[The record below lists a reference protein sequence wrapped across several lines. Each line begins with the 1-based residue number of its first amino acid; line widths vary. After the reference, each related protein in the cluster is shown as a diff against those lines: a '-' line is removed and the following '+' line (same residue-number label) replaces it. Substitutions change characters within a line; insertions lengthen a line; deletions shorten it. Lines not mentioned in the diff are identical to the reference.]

1 MVDSTG
7 SAPAHRVGVLTD
19 STAYLPADLVSEL
32 GIEVVPLE
40 VVMGGVAH
48 AEPDVS
54 SSDLAAALKR
64 WVPVSTSR
72 PSPAAVL
79 DGVKRLQERGAD
91 EVVVV
96 HLSGEVSGTC
106 SASRLAARSADVPVH
121 VVDSGS
127 LAMGLGYAVLAAAR
141 AAHDGADGDAVVRA
155 AEEAAAA
162 TRVWFCVD
170 TLEHLRRGGRIGA
183 AQALI
188 GSALAVKPILHLVD
202 GRVQPLEKVR
212 TSTRAMARL
221 VELVVAAAANMADGD
236 GSSDSSSDATVPN
249 VTVHHLAS
257 AARAEQLAATLSQKL
272 PGEPHVRVIEVGAVV
287 GAHVGPG
294 TVGVV
299 LSPGPKSR

>member
-1 MVDSTG
+1 MGDPTG
-7 SAPAHRVGVLTD
+7 TAPAHRVGVLTD
-19 STAYLPADLVSEL
+19 STAYLPEDLVSEL

-141 AAHDGADGDAVVRA
+141 AARDGADGEAVVRA
-155 AEEAAAA
+155 AEDAAAA
-162 TRVWFCVD
+162 THVWFCVD

-188 GSALAVKPILHLVD
+188 GSALAVKPILHIVD
-202 GRVQPLEKVR
+202 GRVEPLEKVR

-221 VELVVAAAANMADGD
+221 VELAVAAAAGMADGD
-236 GSSDSSSDATVPN
+236 SSGDAPAPN

-257 AARAEQLAATLSQKL
+257 AARAEQLAASLSQRL
-272 PGEPHVRVIEVGAVV
+272 PGEPHVRVVEVGAVV

-299 LSPGPKSR
+299 LSPGLQSS

>member
-1 MVDSTG
+1 MAEPSDGPGPS
-7 SAPAHRVGVLTD
+7 RVGVLTD
-19 STAYLPADLVSEL
+19 STAYLPVELVDEL

-40 VVMGGVAH
+40 VVIGGVAH

-54 SSDLAAALKR
+54 SEDLAAALRR
-64 WVPVSTSR
+64 WVPVTTSR
-72 PSPAAVL
+72 PSPAAL
-79 DGVKRLQERGAD
+79 LAGVQALVSRGAE

-106 SASRLAARSADVPVH
+106 SASRLAARSAEVPVH
-121 VVDSGS
+121 VVDSRS

-141 AAHDGADGDAVVRA
+141 AARAGASVDEVVRA
-155 AEEAAAA
+155 AEATARA

-212 TSTRAMARL
+212 TSSRAMARL
-221 VELVVAAAANMADGD
+221 VELVGEAAAELAAD
-236 GSSDSSSDATVPN
+236 GSSTARPE

-257 AARAEQLAATLSQKL
+257 PERAEQLAETLRRKL
-272 PGEPHVRVIEVGAVV
+272 PGSPPVRVVEVGGVV

-299 LSPGPKSR
+299 LAPG

>member
-1 MVDSTG
+1 MGDAAR
-7 SAPAHRVGVLTD
+7 SAPRVGVLTD
-19 STAYLPADLVSEL
+19 STAYLPADLVEEF

-48 AEPDVS
+48 PESDVS

-79 DGVKRLQERGAD
+79 DGVTRLRERGAD

-106 SASRLAARSADVPVH
+106 AASRMAARSSDVPVH
-121 VVDSGS
+121 VVDSRT
-127 LAMGLGYAVLAAAR
+127 LAMGLGYTVLAAAR
-141 AAHDGADGDAVVRA
+141 AARDGADVDAVVRA
-155 AEEAAAA
+155 AEETAAA
-162 TRVWFCVD
+162 THVWFCVD

-188 GSALAVKPILHLVD
+188 GSALAVKPILHIVD

-212 TSTRAMARL
+212 TASRAVARL
-221 VELVVAAAANMADGD
+221 EELAVGAASGGRADVA
-236 GSSDSSSDATVPN
+236 
-249 VTVHHLAS
+249 VHHLD
-257 AARAEQLAATLSQKL
+257 AATAADALATRLQSAL
-272 PGEPHVRVIEVGAVV
+272 PASTLVVGEVGAVV

-294 TVGVV
+294 MLAVV
-299 LSPGPKSR
+299 VAPVLP

>member
-1 MVDSTG
+1 MGDSTEG
-7 SAPAHRVGVLTD
+7 TRPQRVGVLTD
-19 STAYLPADLVSEL
+19 STAYLPADLVDEL

-54 SSDLAAALKR
+54 SADLAAALKR

-79 DGVKRLQERGAD
+79 EGVRKLQERGAD

-106 SASRLAARSADVPVH
+106 AASRLAARSADVPVH

-141 AAHDGADGDAVVRA
+141 AARDGEDSDGVVRA
-155 AEEAAAA
+155 AEETAAA

-188 GSALAVKPILHLVD
+188 GSALAVKPILHIVD
-202 GRVQPLEKVR
+202 GRVEPLEKVR

-221 VELVVAAAANMADGD
+221 VELVLAAVDTADG
-236 GSSDSSSDATVPN
+236 APPPQ

-257 AARAEQLAATLSQKL
+257 PARAAQLAEGLRQKL
-272 PGEPHVRVIEVGAVV
+272 PGGPPVRVVEVGAVV

-299 LSPGPKSR
+299 LAPG

>member
-7 SAPAHRVGVLTD
+7 STPAHRVGVLTD
-19 STAYLPADLVSEL
+19 STAYLPADLVEEF

-40 VVMGGVAH
+40 VVMGGMAH
-48 AEPDVS
+48 PESDVS

-79 DGVKRLQERGAD
+79 DGVKRLQEQGAD

-106 SASRLAARSADVPVH
+106 SASRLAARSAEIPVH
-121 VVDSGS
+121 VVDSRS

-141 AAHDGADGDAVVRA
+141 AAREGADGEAVVRA
-155 AEEAAAA
+155 AQETAAA
-162 TRVWFCVD
+162 THVWFCVD

-221 VELVVAAAANMADGD
+221 VELAVEAAAGLADGD
-236 GSSDSSSDATVPN
+236 SSGDAPVPN

-257 AARAEQLAATLSQKL
+257 ATRAEHLAATLTQKL
-272 PGEPHVRVIEVGAVV
+272 PGEPTVRVVEVGAVV

-299 LSPGPKSR
+299 LAPGHRST

>member
-1 MVDSTG
+1 MG
-7 SAPAHRVGVLTD
+7 ASAPDSPRRRVGVLTD
-19 STAYLPADLVSEL
+19 STAYLPADLVDEL

-40 VVMGGVAH
+40 VVIGGVAH
-48 AEPDVS
+48 PEPQVS
-54 SSDLAAALKR
+54 SADLAGALKR

-79 DGVKRLQERGAD
+79 EGVQRLQASGAE

-106 SASRLAARSADVPVH
+106 AASRLAARSAEVPVH

-141 AAHDGADGDAVVRA
+141 AAADGSGGDAVVRA
-155 AEEAAAA
+155 AEETAAA

-188 GSALAVKPILHLVD
+188 GSALAVKPILHIVD
-202 GRVQPLEKVR
+202 GRVEPLEKVR
-212 TSTRAMARL
+212 TSSRAMARL
-221 VELVVAAAANMADGD
+221 VELVLDAVETDGAE
-236 GSSDSSSDATVPN
+236 SPQ

-257 AARAEQLAATLSQKL
+257 PARAEQLAASLRQKL
-272 PGEPHVRVIEVGAVV
+272 PSRPEVCVVEVGAVV

-299 LSPGPKSR
+299 LAPG

>member
-1 MVDSTG
+1 MR
-7 SAPAHRVGVLTD
+7 RVGVLTD
-19 STAYLPADLVSEL
+19 STAYLAADLVAAL

-40 VVMGGVAH
+40 VVLGGVPH
-48 AEPDVS
+48 PEPSVS
-54 SSDLAAALKR
+54 SADLAGALRR
-64 WVPVSTSR
+64 WTPVSTSQ

-79 DGVKRLQERGAD
+79 DGLRRLQEAGAGS
-91 EVVVV
+91 VVAV

-106 SASRLAARSADVPVH
+106 AATRLAARSTDLPVE
-121 VVDSGS
+121 VVDSRS

-141 AAHDGADGDAVVRA
+141 AAADGGDAAAVARA
-155 AEEAAAA
+155 ARRTAEA

-212 TSTRAMARL
+212 TSSRAMARL
-221 VELVVAAAANMADGD
+221 IELAGAAVSDAAAA
-236 GSSDSSSDATVPN
+236 SATGRAQ

-257 AARAEQLAATLSQKL
+257 AARAGQLAQALQQHL
-272 PGEPHVRVIEVGAVV
+272 PEGANVGIVEVGAVV

-299 LSPGPKSR
+299 VGPG

>member
-1 MVDSTG
+1 MGPLTQ
-7 SAPAHRVGVLTD
+7 PRVGVLTD
-19 STAYLPADLVSEL
+19 STAYLPADLVDEL

-40 VVMGGVAH
+40 VVIGGVAH
-48 AEPDVS
+48 PEPDVS
-54 SSDLAAALKR
+54 SADLAGSLKR

-72 PSPAAVL
+72 PSPAAL
-79 DGVKRLQERGAD
+79 LEGVQKLQAAGAE

-106 SASRLAARSADVPVH
+106 AASRLAARSADIPVR

-141 AAHDGADGDAVVRA
+141 AARDGADGDAVVRA
-155 AEEAAAA
+155 AQETAAA
-162 TRVWFCVD
+162 TKVWFCVD

-188 GSALAVKPILHLVD
+188 GSALAVKPILHIVD
-202 GRVQPLEKVR
+202 GRVEPLEKVR

-221 VELVVAAAANMADGD
+221 VELAVAAATEAADGD
-236 GSSDSSSDATVPN
+236 GPGDAAPPN

-257 AARAEQLAATLSQKL
+257 PARAEHLAATLRQKL
-272 PGEPHVRVIEVGAVV
+272 PGQPTVRVVEVGAVV

-299 LSPGPKSR
+299 LSPA